1 MGAVVTDQAAQDA
14 TTASAGDAEVKVKE
28 EKEDDDAFIMPTAI
42 DPKLID
48 SMDPDTIRKMLAGQ
62 AVSK

>member
-1 MGAVVTDQAAQDA
+1 MTAEEAVQ
-14 TTASAGDAEVKVKE
+14 AEVKVEVKQEVKE
-28 EKEDDDAFIMPTAI
+28 EEDAFIMPSAI